1 MATILFKLDI
11 LFLSQH
17 SNNSSMRRSVSPPD
31 KTSRRELKIRRARGI
46 LNALGGV
53 SSGDETLYRML
64 YITFRQTG
72 KTILAG
78 EIKAEKLSV
87 SLSESDSQTLVKN

>member
-1 MATILFKLDI
+1 
-11 LFLSQH
+11 
-17 SNNSSMRRSVSPPD
+17 MRRSVSPPD

-78 EIKAEKLSV
+78 EIKDEKLSV
-87 SLSESDSQTLVKN
+87 SLSESDSQTLVKH

>member
-1 MATILFKLDI
+1 
-11 LFLSQH
+11 
-17 SNNSSMRRSVSPPD
+17 MRRSVSTRD
-31 KTSRRELKIRRARGI
+31 KTSRRELKILRARGI

-78 EIKAEKLSV
+78 EIKDEKLSF